1 MRKLILVLI
10 LGFFLNGCSTNTVNK
25 SSLITSVANDKVLLS
40 FYRIK
45 SLDLI
50 GTRHVIQIDGK
61 TVAKLQVGAA
71 SQVLVTPGQHEM
83 YVYNEGNSLFGA
95 FSKKTTLNFEA
106 GKKYYFSVG
115 PSKDGSGSSK
125 MGPSFS
131 KIPENVWLNY
141 LSQ

>member
-1 MRKLILVLI
+1 M
-10 LGFFLNGCSTNTVNK
+10 
-25 SSLITSVANDKVLLS
+25 
-40 FYRIK
+40 
-45 SLDLI
+45 DLI

-71 SQVLVTPGQHEM
+71 SQVAVSAGKHEM

-95 FSKKTTLNFEA
+95 FSKKVTLDFKG
-106 GKKYYFSVG
+106 GKKYYFSIG

-131 KIPENVWLNY
+131 RIPENIWLGF
-141 LSQ
+141 LSN